1 MSRSRTEFFRWPGW
15 KNLAYG
21 YGLLGLPLLLWFL
34 LIYGGADH
42 VTGLHSFRVRLHFTF
57 ERSIPFVPAM
67 VLFYN
72 SFHAVYLATPFI
84 LRTRHE
90 MSALVATWFLITLC
104 GGIVFLLLPA
114 ENIFPTPTD
123 AALGPW
129 LGMFRLAD
137 RANLDY
143 NMCPSLHVAWAVAG
157 VDVFAGKTR
166 WIGKVVLW
174 SWAVCLTLST
184 LLVHQHYVADV
195 VAGVVL
201 AMCMTRLLYP
211 RLRDGRLFQHPSPTE
226 HAPGEIAPTPSVR
239 K

>member
-15 KNLAYG
+15 KDLSYG
-21 YGLLGLPLLLWFL
+21 YGLLGPPLLLWFV
-34 LIYGGADH
+34 LIYGGADY

-114 ENIFPTPTD
+114 ENVFPKPTD
-123 AALGPW
+123 AALGPGRGTHFAI
-129 LGMFRLAD
+129 LFRRFL
-137 RANLDY
+137 RTRV
-143 NMCPSLHVAWAVAG
+143 CRSRCGSGGP
-157 VDVFAGKTR
+157 KTVPAAACR
-166 WIGKVVLW
+166 
-174 SWAVCLTLST
+174 
-184 LLVHQHYVADV
+184 
-195 VAGVVL
+195 
-201 AMCMTRLLYP
+201 
-211 RLRDGRLFQHPSPTE
+211 
-226 HAPGEIAPTPSVR
+226 
-239 K
+239 